1 MFTLFAI
8 LLLLVGFLLLMGLI
22 GFVFVF
28 LFGEEAAGGIF
39 ASLFVY
45 GLGIY
50 MVFMI
55 DPYIGMYFIII
66 PAALFFIYVAT
77 KAVQKITGY

>member
-1 MFTLFAI
+1 MMTFLGI
-8 LLLLVGFLLLMGLI
+8 LLLLLGFLLVMGLI

-28 LFGEEAAGGIF
+28 IFGEEAAGPIF
-39 ASLFVY
+39 SSLFVY
-45 GLGIY
+45 GMGVY
-50 MVFMI
+50 MIFLI
-55 DPYIGMYFIII
+55 DPYIGTYFIVI

>member
-8 LLLLVGFLLLMGLI
+8 LLLLFGFLLLMCLI

-28 LFGEEAAGGIF
+28 LFGEEAAGPMF
-39 ASLFVY
+39 ASLFFY
-45 GLGIY
+45 GMSTY
-50 MVFMI
+50 MIFLI
-55 DPYIGMYFIII
+55 DPYIGTYFIVI